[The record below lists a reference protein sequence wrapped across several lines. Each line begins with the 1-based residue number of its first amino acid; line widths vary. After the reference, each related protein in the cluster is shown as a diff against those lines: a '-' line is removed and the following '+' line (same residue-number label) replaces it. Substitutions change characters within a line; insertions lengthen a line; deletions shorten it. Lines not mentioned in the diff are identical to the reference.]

1 MWFIDACGFGASRGS
16 RIGTLPWAS
25 SSRTQIVR
33 NPPYGVGMDIILI
46 PGLWLNASSWDA
58 VVPHLEAAGYRA
70 RALTLPGMESQTA
83 DRSSITVEDHVASII
98 GALDEADGP
107 ALLVGHSAGSGL
119 AWAAVD
125 ARPDRVARV
134 VYVGGFPGSDGD
146 ALLNG
151 LPAENGEVSMPD
163 WMEMGEEAN
172 VVDFEPRQLERFYVN
187 AIPVPESV
195 INTPI
200 SLTDERRYAVPA
212 TAICPEYTT
221 ADLREWMAEGE
232 LPELTRTADLD
243 LVDLPGGHWPQLTQP
258 EALAAA
264 LIEAAAR

>member
-1 MWFIDACGFGASRGS
+1 MTDPATGAQANLGVRELGQ
-16 RIGTLPWAS
+16 

-33 NPPYGVGMDIILI
+33 DSPYGVGIDIILI

-58 VVPHLEAAGYRA
+58 VVPQLKAAGHRA
-70 RALTLPGMESQTA
+70 RSLTLPGMESRAA
-83 DRSSITVEDHVASII
+83 DRDCITGEDHVATIV
-98 GALDEADGP
+98 GALDDVESP

-125 ARPDRVARV
+125 ARPHRVDRV

-146 ALLNG
+146 PLLNG
-151 LPAENGEVSMPD
+151 LPAENGEVAMPD
-163 WMEMGEEAN
+163 WKEMGEEAN
-172 VVDFEPRQLERFYVN
+172 VVDFEPTQLARFYAS
-187 AIPVPESV
+187 AIPVPEGV
-195 INTPI
+195 ITTPI
-200 SLTDERRYAVPA
+200 TFTDERRYAVPA
-212 TAICPEYTT
+212 TAICPEYTV

-232 LPELTRTADLD
+232 LPELALTADLD

>member
-1 MWFIDACGFGASRGS
+1 
-16 RIGTLPWAS
+16 
-25 SSRTQIVR
+25 
-33 NPPYGVGMDIILI
+33 MDIILI

-58 VVPHLEAAGYRA
+58 VVPHLEAAGHRV
-70 RALTLPGMESQTA
+70 RALTLPGMESRAA
-83 DRSSITVEDHVASII
+83 DRAGITVEDHVATIV
-98 GALDEADGP
+98 GALDDVDGP

-146 ALLNG
+146 PLLSG
-151 LPAENGEVSMPD
+151 LPAEGGEVAMPD
-163 WMEMGEEAN
+163 WKEMGEEAN
-172 VVDFEPRQLERFYVN
+172 VVDFEPTQLQRLYAS
-187 AIPVPESV
+187 AIPVPEGV
-195 INTPI
+195 ITTPI
-200 SLTDERRYAVPA
+200 TLTDARRYAVPA
-212 TAICPEYTT
+212 TVICPEYTV
-221 ADLREWMAEGE
+221 ADLREWMNEGE
-232 LPELTRTADLD
+232 LPELARTADLD